1 MSVLSNRFTFSGENY
16 QVTGMSLENAGHLS
30 HVSSVLGLGGA
41 FQKGLVF
48 LLNLAWNSRF
58 RLPVLIT
65 VGFMV
70 LDVRM
75 QLEINVD
82 IEVRHV
88 HIQGEDDDDDEEEDD
103 DDDDDDDDEDEDE
116 EEDDDEDGEEDGD
129 SNVSRIS
136 HLSGAESEAE
146 EESKVKEEN
155 ILLYEHNCCRN
166 VVQKNQSTF

>member
-1 MSVLSNRFTFSGENY
+1 LKRLFFIKIVIHGNKSSSGET
-16 QVTGMSLENAGHLS
+16 QQAARMSLENAGHLS
-30 HVSSVLGLGGA
+30 PVSSVLGLGGA

-88 HIQGEDDDDDEEEDD
+88 HIQDDDDGEEDD
-103 DDDDDDDDEDEDE
+103 DDDDDDYGDDD
-116 EEDDDEDGEEDGD
+116 DDDED
-129 SNVSRIS
+129 SNVSGTSHIS
-136 HLSGAESEAE
+136 GVENEVE
-146 EESKVKEEN
+146 EEAKLEEN
-155 ILLYEHNCCRN
+155 I
-166 VVQKNQSTF
+166 TI

>member
-1 MSVLSNRFTFSGENY
+1 MG
-16 QVTGMSLENAGHLS
+16 LENTSSLTP
-30 HVSSVLGLGGA
+30 VSSILGLGGA

-88 HIQGEDDDDDEEEDD
+88 HVAEGDNDDD
-103 DDDDDDDDEDEDE
+103 DDDDDDDDEDDDDD
-116 EEDDDEDGEEDGD
+116 DDDEELDLIENPDYVSANESD
-129 SNVSRIS
+129 SEQTSQ
-136 HLSGAESEAE
+136 L
-146 EESKVKEEN
+146 K
-155 ILLYEHNCCRN
+155 
-166 VVQKNQSTF
+166 

>member
-1 MSVLSNRFTFSGENY
+1 
-16 QVTGMSLENAGHLS
+16 MSLENAGHLS
-30 HVSSVLGLGGA
+30 PVSSVLGLGGA

-48 LLNLAWNSRF
+48 LLNLAWNSRY

-88 HIQGEDDDDDEEEDD
+88 HVQDDDDGEEEDEEEDD
-103 DDDDDDDDEDEDE
+103 DDEEDEDE
-116 EEDDDEDGEEDGD
+116 V
-129 SNVSRIS
+129 SNVSGTSHIS
-136 HLSGAESEAE
+136 GVENEVE
-146 EESKVKEEN
+146 EELKLGEN
-155 ILLYEHNCCRN
+155 IT
-166 VVQKNQSTF
+166 V

>member
-1 MSVLSNRFTFSGENY
+1 MYGMGSVEISP
-16 QVTGMSLENAGHLS
+16 
-30 HVSSVLGLGGA
+30 VLGLGGA

-82 IEVRHV
+82 IEVRHMPAL
-88 HIQGEDDDDDEEEDD
+88 DDDDEEEEEEEDD
-103 DDDDDDDDEDEDE
+103 DDDDDDDYVDDYEDDNA
-116 EEDDDEDGEEDGD
+116 EEDND
-129 SNVSRIS
+129 NVIENPENSDRS
-136 HLSGAESEAE
+136 ESVEN
-146 EESKVKEEN
+146 KKE
-155 ILLYEHNCCRN
+155 
-166 VVQKNQSTF
+166 Q